1 MINTLANKES
11 NAFET
16 FIREAIQS
24 KWLLVLIVDDYTAI
38 HSGQRPETGQ
48 MSQAKTMCTIVVKAF
63 KNISAIPIK
72 QVNIM
77 HDCTGINIDESEKTI
92 TSTSGL
98 HDLAR
103 SYASVYIMPN

>member
-1 MINTLANKES
+1 
-11 NAFET
+11 
-16 FIREAIQS
+16 
-24 KWLLVLIVDDYTAI
+24 
-38 HSGQRPETGQ
+38 

-77 HDCTGINIDESEKTI
+77 HDCTGINIDECEKTI